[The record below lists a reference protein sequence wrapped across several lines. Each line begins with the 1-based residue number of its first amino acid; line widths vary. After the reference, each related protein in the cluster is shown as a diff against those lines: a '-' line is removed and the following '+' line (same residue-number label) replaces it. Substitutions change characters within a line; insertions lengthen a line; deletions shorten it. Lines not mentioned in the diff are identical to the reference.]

1 MAVKHVEIKKFLGL
15 FQQQNSFSTPDGAL
29 EDADNVVIT
38 KDDRIIKRRGMY
50 EWYSAGADVLNN
62 VYNYQDKIIAVFSD
76 KVKHFSE
83 IGTYPN
89 RTGSGTNNTG
99 TVNVASPRL
108 SRFAESNNN
117 LYFTT
122 DDGPLKLTAFDSS
135 VRDSGAYTGL
145 DMAASLLPS
154 NGAIQS
160 NTQVAWRA
168 VFGYRDDNSNLIL
181 GSPSDSVTL
190 INSKVV
196 GASWTRVSNV
206 VTVTSNGHNLIAG
219 MIITVSASTGTHIVL
234 PGSYTIASAPTLNT
248 FTISSV
254 DTDDVSHTL
263 DFEATRT
270 ARLEF
275 SVPSEITSINS
286 SYFYQI
292 YRTSQSLSDSATPTP
307 DFRLVD
313 EQRLTATEIT
323 AGIVYYE
330 DDTPNILLGAE
341 LYTNP
346 NSREGELQSNFRPP
360 LCSDLGI
367 FKNHVIY
374 SNCTTRH
381 LLDISVIDTAA
392 ISFGDSIVIKI
403 DATTRTYVARGGV
416 ANNTVSAES
425 VSGTSTITI
434 TYTAHGLTSG
444 DKVYIAEVTGTLPA
458 AIYTVTVTGAN
469 TFTVTSAGNTASKL
483 IFSGIENAAGNN
495 IFFVDH
501 STGSVAVALR
511 NTAQGI
517 ARAINRDP
525 DSLIYAN
532 YASGINEV
540 PGKIRLMAKD
550 FGGAINVRASNATCG
565 GGFSPVL
572 PDSFSTGAQVFSK
585 NEKQQNTFYSS
596 KLGEPEAVPVVNN
609 FPVGARNR
617 SILRTLI
624 LRDSIIHLTQGGVY
638 KTVGDGPANFTTT
651 ILDATV
657 ICAAPNSAVILNN
670 NVVFL
675 SNQGVCLVTE
685 NSVEIISRR
694 IEDLIQPIL
703 TSDYLTD
710 QTFGI
715 AYESDRQYL
724 MSTIRP
730 NGTLASV
737 CYSFN
742 ILNQT
747 WTSRDTIFRGGIV
760 GPNDTLYMVSN
771 TNKIA
776 KERKTNTKIDF
787 SDQNHAITVVSV
799 AANQLSAV
807 VSITTGI
814 PEKGDVI
821 VKNNIFS
828 RVNSSTIVSGT
839 QYSLTFTKATNIQVG
854 DPTLYLY
861 DLIESRIQFAPFHG
875 GMMGRAKQFTQ
886 MQIHLRHPGIYRL
899 NISYSGYTY
908 GGSDETEWVAQN
920 VSGGWGLEAWG
931 FFGWGQAE
939 AVDLT
944 FGTDPAP
951 VIRTYISR
959 FQQRNTF
966 IQPVLV
972 HRESGEQMDIQ
983 AVAFSVRPYME
994 RVTK

>member
-50 EWYSAGADVLNN
+50 EWYYGGTDTLNN
-62 VYNYQDKIIAVFSD
+62 IYNYQQKIIAVFSD

-83 IGTYPN
+83 TGDYPN
-89 RTGSGTNNTG
+89 RTGNPVVNTG
-99 TVNVASPRL
+99 PVTISSPRL
-108 SRFAESNNN
+108 TRFVESNNN

-122 DDGPLKLTAFDSS
+122 DDGPLKLTAYDSA

-145 DMAASLLPS
+145 DMTASFLPS
-154 NGAIQS
+154 NGAIKS

-168 VFGYRDDNSNLIL
+168 VFGYRDANSNLIL

-196 GASWTRVSNV
+196 GASWTRTANV
-206 VTVTSNGHNLIAG
+206 VTVTSNNHNLVAS
-219 MIITVSASTGTHIVL
+219 MIITVSASTGTKIVQ
-234 PGSYTIASAPTLNT
+234 PGSYTIISATLNT
-248 FTISSV
+248 FTIASV
-254 DTDDVSHTL
+254 DSNDGPHTL
-263 DFEATRT
+263 DFETTRT

-275 SVPSEITSINS
+275 SVPSEITSTAA

-307 DFRLVD
+307 DYKLVD
-313 EQRLTATEIT
+313 EQLLTAGEISS
-323 AGIVYYE
+323 GIVYYE
-330 DDTPNILLGAE
+330 DDTDDILLGAE

-360 LCSDLGI
+360 LCNDLGI

-381 LLDISVIDTAA
+381 LLDFSVVDTAA
-392 ISFGDSIVIKI
+392 ISSGDSIDIKI
-403 DATTRTYVARGGV
+403 DSTTRTYVARSGV

-425 VSGTSTITI
+425 VSGTGTITV
-434 TYTAHGLTSG
+434 TYTAHGLISN
-444 DKVYIAEVTGTLPA
+444 DKVYIAEVTGTLPSG
-458 AIYTVTVTGAN
+458 IYTATVTGAN
-469 TFTVTSAGNTASKL
+469 TFTVTSAGNSATKL
-483 IFSGIENAAGNN
+483 VFSVIENAAGNN
-495 IFFVDH
+495 IFYVDK
-501 STGSVAVALR
+501 TLGSVAVSLR

-525 DSLIYAN
+525 DSLVYAN

-550 FGGAINVRASNATCG
+550 FGDAIYLRASNATCG

-572 PDSFSTGAQVFSK
+572 PDSFSTGPQVFSK

-596 KLGEPEAVPVVNN
+596 KLGEPEAVPVVNS
-609 FPVGARNR
+609 FPVGARNKA
-617 SILRTLI
+617 ILRTLI
-624 LRDSIIHLTQGGVY
+624 LRDSIIHLTEGGVY
-638 KTVGDGPANFTTT
+638 KTVGDGPSNFTTT
-651 ILDATV
+651 ILDTTV

-703 TSDYLTD
+703 TSEFLTS
-710 QTFGI
+710 QTYGI

-724 MSTIRP
+724 MSTIKP
-730 NGTLASV
+730 NGTVASV

-747 WTSRDTIFRGGIV
+747 WTSRDTIFKGGIV

-771 TNKIA
+771 TNRIA

-787 SDQNHAITVVSV
+787 SDQNHALTVISV
-799 AANQLSAV
+799 APNQLSAV
-807 VSITTGI
+807 ISITTGI

-821 VKNNIFS
+821 VKDNIFS
-828 RVNSSTIVSGT
+828 RVNTSTTISGT
-839 QYSLTFTKATNIQVG
+839 QYRLTFTKATNIKVG